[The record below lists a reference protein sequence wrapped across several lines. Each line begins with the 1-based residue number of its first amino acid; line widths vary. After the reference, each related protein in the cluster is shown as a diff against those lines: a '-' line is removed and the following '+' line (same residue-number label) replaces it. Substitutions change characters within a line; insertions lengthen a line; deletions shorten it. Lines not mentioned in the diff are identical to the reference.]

1 MTELEKETI
10 ECLAWQQLRN
20 CKYYKEKGCENC
32 LRYEIGRLMAT
43 IHIMI
48 EMEIP
53 IREIIEAS
61 KEFNEKQL
69 IEKKEEGF

>member
-1 MTELEKETI
+1 MTKNERNTI
-10 ECLAWQQLRN
+10 ECIAWQQLRN
-20 CKYYKEKGCENC
+20 CKYYREKKCEKC
-32 LRYEIGRLMAT
+32 LRYEIGRLMST

-61 KEFNEKQL
+61 KEFNEIQ
-69 IEKKEEGF
+69 IAEKKEEGF